1 MDLKLLDQINWE
13 HVSED
18 SARKIVQIIPAL
30 PGWRVQYKDT
40 ESGEEVYAPIAFWA
54 LCLERVVREPK
65 FFQVIAPMI
74 VVDGFLTFADSVEN
88 FEGILEPEKEKHL

>member
-13 HVSED
+13 HVSKD
-18 SARKIVQIIPAL
+18 TARKIVQIIPAL
-30 PGWRVQYKDT
+30 PGWRVQYKDM
-40 ESGEEVYAPIAFWA
+40 ESAPIAFWA
-54 LCLERVVREPK
+54 LCLERIVREAK

-88 FEGILEPEKEKHL
+88 FEGILEPEKEKNP